1 MVHFHMR
8 SQLWEHDYRLG
19 VEYYQVLSMGLL
31 MAPLPVVRIRCHD
44 HCEVLAQRLVQRHCR
59 EILAPS
65 LAHSLSSQRVVLDKR
80 PPPLLI
86 LSSGLQDGL
95 LNPHFNQG
103 SCVEEERGSRQSPR
117 IRGWFPSPQG
127 SWPLWR
133 LAQAKPQAG
142 GQGEGTERC
151 PEGSG
156 QPGPHSGLQPGQL
169 CSWPCLSHLAR
180 KKTCPAR

>member
-19 VEYYQVLSMGLL
+19 VEYYHVLSMGLL

-80 PPPLLI
+80 PPPPDIVIRAKHYKMAFSTHISIRGLVLRRSGGPGKAQESEDGSQVPRVPGHCGALPKPRPRQEGKGKARRGVRKGAVSQGLI
-86 LSSGLQDGL
+86 LGSSRASSVPGL
-95 LNPHFNQG
+95 
-103 SCVEEERGSRQSPR
+103 V
-117 IRGWFPSPQG
+117 
-127 SWPLWR
+127 
-133 LAQAKPQAG
+133 
-142 GQGEGTERC
+142 
-151 PEGSG
+151 
-156 QPGPHSGLQPGQL
+156 
-169 CSWPCLSHLAR
+169 
-180 KKTCPAR
+180 